1 MFMFRVTFY
10 NVFVPKRETK
20 ARKEKEMKNST
31 RNRIIAGLAAGM
43 TVTGASGTIV
53 SAENVTPAVA
63 ETQQEKTA
71 LEKAEE
77 AAGKAKA
84 AADAAEARK
93 TEAEK
98 ARQEADESAQKEIAS
113 LKDAADRAKAE
124 QESAEKEAAEKKAS
138 LETAN
143 SDLGKARTALGEAEK
158 TLSEEEKLAE
168 RRKNDINWAPYVKY
182 LKEDTPEKVTAF
194 EKTKAPLAEAKAEL
208 EKARKAEE
216 QAKADFYSISDANRK
231 ISAAYSDALHKL
243 DAAKGYVQP
252 KQEIASAYQ
261 SKEALQKMADELAR
275 GIDEMKN
282 EEEKNA
288 PSASDEDRQ
297 KLVDELAK
305 ADEAVAAAGEPKAYP
320 EWMDENK
327 KLEEDRFEKAMDEH
341 QKINDL
347 IAPREAAEKAWKEA
361 YQKLADSKT
370 EEEKASAKAEL
381 EKAEK
386 AIADAEN
393 ALEKAHIGNEIDW
406 YEVSSDSSGYGWEL
420 TKIERSGDLND
431 ADMAIIKAARL
442 RLQLHRLDFNRL
454 MSKECK
460 SDFEHM
466 IWEHECLLARMRR
479 ALASDEAFADEKALA
494 EKSLKEMT
502 DKYGVLDDLQKSYDA
517 LSKQKEDSESAQS
530 AAKAAWENAH
540 KDTQEAINK
549 ENKAYGEYV
558 QAKHDKEWD
567 EERLSDAME
576 AEEALGNAQKKEAEC
591 KKTVSTLESSV
602 AELTKAAAEAEK
614 KAADART
621 AAEKAEA
628 DYEKAKKAYD
638 DALAG
643 DSSASGALVDAINAE
658 KEAKENA
665 EKAQAA
671 YKKAEEDLARAKAD
685 AQKAQEEKQNAES
698 AEKPSSESQNS
709 DSKKTDAPDTSDATG
724 IAGWMGSLISSAGA
738 ILSGF
743 GGNAVNTEASGK
755 NASSSGQKQ
764 ESSMSQSKKT
774 SIGSRIVSKVGSWFR
789 KLTGFFRR

>member
-1 MFMFRVTFY
+1 
-10 NVFVPKRETK
+10 
-20 ARKEKEMKNST
+20 
-31 RNRIIAGLAAGM
+31 
-43 TVTGASGTIV
+43 
-53 SAENVTPAVA
+53 
-63 ETQQEKTA
+63 
-71 LEKAEE
+71 
-77 AAGKAKA
+77 
-84 AADAAEARK
+84 
-93 TEAEK
+93 
-98 ARQEADESAQKEIAS
+98 
-113 LKDAADRAKAE
+113 
-124 QESAEKEAAEKKAS
+124 
-138 LETAN
+138 
-143 SDLGKARTALGEAEK
+143 
-158 TLSEEEKLAE
+158 
-168 RRKNDINWAPYVKY
+168 
-182 LKEDTPEKVTAF
+182 
-194 EKTKAPLAEAKAEL
+194 
-208 EKARKAEE
+208 
-216 QAKADFYSISDANRK
+216 
-231 ISAAYSDALHKL
+231 
-243 DAAKGYVQP
+243 
-252 KQEIASAYQ
+252 
-261 SKEALQKMADELAR
+261 MADELAR

-327 KLEEDRFEKAMDEH
+327 KLEEDRFDKAMDEH
-341 QKINDL
+341 QKINVL
-347 IAPREAAEKAWKEA
+347 LAPREAAEKAWTNA
-361 YQKLADSKT
+361 YQKLADSRT
-370 EEEKASAKAEL
+370 DEEKASAKAEL

-386 AIADAEN
+386 AVADAEN
-393 ALEKAHIGNEIDW
+393 ALEKAHVGNEIDW
-406 YEVSSDSSGYGWEL
+406 YEVSSDGSGYGWEL

-442 RLQLHRLDFNRL
+442 RLQLHRLDLDRL
-454 MSKECK
+454 MSRKYK

-479 ALASDEAFADEKALA
+479 ALASDEAFAEEKAHA

-517 LSKQKEDSESAQS
+517 LRKQKEDSESAQS

-540 KDTQEAINK
+540 KATQEAINK

-621 AAEKAEA
+621 VAEKAEA

-643 DSSASGALVDAINAE
+643 DSFASGALVDAINAE

-698 AEKPSSESQNS
+698 AEKPSSGSQNS
-709 DSKKTDAPDTSDATG
+709 GSKKTDAPDTSDATG

-755 NASSSGQKQ
+755 NATSSGQKQ
-764 ESSMSQSKKT
+764 ESGTSQSKKT
-774 SIGSRIVSKVGSWFR
+774 SVASRIASKVGSWFK
-789 KLTGFFRR
+789 KLTGLFRR

>member
-1 MFMFRVTFY
+1 
-10 NVFVPKRETK
+10 
-20 ARKEKEMKNST
+20 MKNRT

-124 QESAEKEAAEKKAS
+124 QESAEKEAAEKRAF

-158 TLSEEEKLAE
+158 TLSEEEKKAE

-282 EEEKNA
+282 A
-288 PSASDEDRQ
+288 PSASDEDRQKLDEDRQ

-567 EERLSDAME
+567 EERLSDAMK

-614 KAADART
+614 KATDART
-621 AAEKAEA
+621 VAEKAEA

-671 YKKAEEDLARAKAD
+671 YKKAEEDLARAKAN
-685 AQKAQEEKQNAES
+685 AQKAQKEKRNAES
-698 AEKPSSESQNS
+698 AEKPSSGSQNIG
-709 DSKKTDAPDTSDATG
+709 SKKTDAPDTSDATG
-724 IAGWMGSLISSAGA
+724 IAGWMSSLISSAGA

-764 ESSMSQSKKT
+764 ESSTSQSKKT
-774 SIGSRIVSKVGSWFR
+774 SVASRIASKVGSWFR